1 MLETTMAYPRTCRS
15 FRRTEPPYP
24 LTIAPSTETL
34 PETLGPRDVVI
45 RIHAV
50 SLNFRDVAMLHEGR
64 YPAPAEVRGIPAS
77 DCAAEVVAVG
87 DEVEQFKIGD
97 HVAPIF
103 NLTNLDGTERDS
115 DAVAL
120 GGDGPGV
127 LREFAVFEDKFLVKL
142 PQHLSWEEA
151 STLACAG
158 LTAWTSLDSLKN
170 VKEDTAVLL
179 QGTGGV
185 SMFALLICVA
195 AGIKPIITS
204 SSDAKL
210 ERAKQLGRDVQ
221 GINYKKHADVAA
233 EALRLTGGK
242 GVDYVVNNTGPASMP
257 YDLQAL
263 RKKYGTISFVGFLEG
278 FEADWSPSLLLT
290 LMSKA
295 AKIQGIQVGSKKQFE
310 ELNRFLDEKKV
321 QLDSI
326 VDKTFSFEDS
336 AAAFDYL
343 YSGSHV
349 GKVVIKL

>member
-1 MLETTMAYPRTCRS
+1 MAYPRTCRS

-24 LTIAPSTETL
+24 LTVAPSTETL
-34 PETLGPRDVVI
+34 PETLGLHDVVI

-64 YPAPAEVRGIPAS
+64 YPAPAEARGIPAS

-87 DEVEQFKIGD
+87 DEVRDFKTGD
-97 HVAPIF
+97 HVAPVF
-103 NLTNLDGTERDS
+103 NPTNLDGTERDI

-127 LREFAVFEDKFLVKL
+127 LTEFAVFEDKFLVKL
-142 PQHLSWEEA
+142 PQHLSWEEG

-158 LTAWTSLDSLKN
+158 LTAWTSLDSLKHLN
-170 VKEDTAVLL
+170 EDTAVLL

-185 SMFALLICVA
+185 SMFALLICLA

-210 ERAKQLGRDVQ
+210 EKVKQLGHGVE
-221 GINYKKHADVAA
+221 GINYKKQADVTA

-242 GVDYVVNNTGPASMP
+242 GVDYVVNNTGPASIP
-257 YDLQAL
+257 SDIQAL
-263 RKKYGTISFVGFLEG
+263 RKKHGTVSLVGFLEG
-278 FEADWSPSLLLT
+278 FQADWNPSMLLALLT
-290 LMSKA
+290 KA
-295 AKIQGIQVGSKKQFE
+295 AKIQGIQVGSKKEFE
-310 ELNRFLDEKKV
+310 ELNRFLEEKKV
-321 QLDSI
+321 RLDAI
-326 VDKTFSFEDS
+326 VDKTFAFEDS

>member
-24 LTIAPSTETL
+24 LSIAPSTETL
-34 PETLGPRDVVI
+34 PETLSPRDVVI

-64 YPAPAEVRGIPAS
+64 YPAPAEETRWNKFS
-77 DCAAEVVAVG
+77 
-87 DEVEQFKIGD
+87 IGD

-103 NLTNLDGTERDS
+103 NLTNLDGTERDT

-210 ERAKQLGRDVQ
+210 ERVKQLGRDVQ

>member
-1 MLETTMAYPRTCRS
+1 MAYPRTYRS

-24 LTIAPSTETL
+24 LAIVPSTETL

-64 YPAPAEVRGIPAS
+64 YPASVEPRGISAS

-87 DEVEQFKIGD
+87 REVNQFKIGD
-97 HVAPIF
+97 HVAPAF
-103 NLTNLDGTERDS
+103 NLTDLDGTERDTDS
-115 DAVAL
+115 MAL

-151 STLACAG
+151 STIACAG
-158 LTAWTSLDSLKN
+158 VTAWKSLDSLKGSN
-170 VKEDTAVLL
+170 EDTAVLL

-185 SMFALLICVA
+185 SMFALLICLA

-210 ERAKQLGRDVQ
+210 ERVKQLGRDVQ
-221 GINYKKHADVAA
+221 GINYKKHPDVTA
-233 EALRLTGGK
+233 EVLRLTGGK
-242 GVDYVVNNTGPASMP
+242 GVDYVFNNTGPTSIP
-257 YDLQAL
+257 SDLQAL
-263 RKKYGTISFVGFLEG
+263 RKKHGTISLVGFLEG
-278 FEADWSPSLLLT
+278 FEADWNPSVLLT
-290 LMSKA
+290 LISKA
-295 AKIQGIQVGSKKQFE
+295 AKIQGIQVGSKKEFE

-321 QLDSI
+321 RLDSL
-326 VDKTFSFEDS
+326 VDKTFAFEDS

-343 YSGSHV
+343 YSGSHI
-349 GKVVIKL
+349 GKVVIKI